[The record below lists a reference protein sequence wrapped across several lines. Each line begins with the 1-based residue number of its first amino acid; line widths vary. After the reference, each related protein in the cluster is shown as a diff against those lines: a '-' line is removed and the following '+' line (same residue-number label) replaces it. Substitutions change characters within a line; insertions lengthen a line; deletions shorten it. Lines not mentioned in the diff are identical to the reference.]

1 MLRCPRLLGNPSFR
15 YAQVTFYSYQR
26 HVIKRPVIC
35 ITLLMKMFS
44 VCLSTLH
51 RLLLPN
57 SSKRDPCGD
66 LIIKYFR
73 MDLNRSKIGRISIS

>member
-15 YAQVTFYSYQR
+15 YAQVTFYNYQR

-35 ITLLMKMFS
+35 IITFLMKMFS

-51 RLLLPN
+51 RLLVPN
-57 SSKRDPCGD
+57 VVKVILV
-66 LIIKYFR
+66 LI
-73 MDLNRSKIGRISIS
+73 